1 MPKVEIDY
9 SNTVFYKICCKD
21 PSINDVYIG
30 HTTNFIQRK
39 YAHKQG
45 CLNIKSQNY
54 NCKLYNVIRDNNG
67 WDNWRM
73 EIIAFH
79 DCDGLM
85 TAKKY
90 EQVYF
95 EQYKATLNSIE
106 PMPKPKP
113 KIIKETKKEKQLF
126 YCSVCNVHFT
136 TNKLHEI
143 HNETKKHEK
152 NAKKLPATVN
162 LAINSAKI
170 YNCEQ
175 CDYSCVKRS
184 DYTKHLTTLKH
195 KKSYDGV
202 TIDDNCTQKVAGYEC
217 KCGNTY
223 MYRQGLYKHKTTCS
237 VIQGTN
243 NKDNNPNEF
252 QLDKELLIKMLLKNQ
267 DVMEKLAELIPIIMA
282 NIPINDPSKT

>member
-21 PSINDVYIG
+21 PSVNDVYIG

-170 YNCEQ
+170 YNCDYCCFKCSKQSDWARHILTRKHNIEITGNSGNDKNAVIYE
-175 CDYSCVKRS
+175 CDICRRCFKTNSG
-184 DYTKHLTTLKH
+184 LWKH
-195 KKSYDGV
+195 KY
-202 TIDDNCTQKVAGYEC
+202 
-217 KCGNTY
+217 
-223 MYRQGLYKHKTTCS
+223 KTTCS
-237 VIQGTN
+237 VVQEN
-243 NKDNNPNEF
+243 NNNDNKPNEL
-252 QLDKELLIKMLLKNQ
+252 QLDKDLLIKMLLKNQ